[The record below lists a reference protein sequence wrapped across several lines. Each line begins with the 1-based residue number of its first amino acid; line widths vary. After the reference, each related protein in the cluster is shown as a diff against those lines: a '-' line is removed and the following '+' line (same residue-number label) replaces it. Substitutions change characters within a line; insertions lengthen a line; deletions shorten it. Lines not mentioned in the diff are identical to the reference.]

1 MIRKLSCGTASG
13 TVYNFAVFLP
23 TKFELDCSHPQP
35 WRFVM
40 SRVRVL
46 ALLLML
52 AGTTIAASAQG
63 VSAPRYLALGDS
75 VTFGFITQAGF
86 EYVNAD
92 NFIGFPSYAGQGAK
106 LNVINA
112 ACPGETTG
120 SFLSSAAP
128 DDGCREFRLAGAQ
141 LHVAYSSTQLDF
153 ALAFL
158 KSHPQTRLVT
168 VGLGADDVLLLR
180 AACQGDP
187 TCIAT
192 ELPTVL
198 AGVTANMETIL
209 TDLRATGFTGT
220 IIVVNYYSV
229 DYSDSTETALTS
241 ALNDALAAAAAQAGV
256 VVADV
261 FTAFQTATT
270 PAGGKTCNAG
280 LLNANPASQFTC
292 DIHPSQSGQMLI
304 GKVVAQTFAAAR

>member
-1 MIRKLSCGTASG
+1 M
-13 TVYNFAVFLP
+13 
-23 TKFELDCSHPQP
+23 H
-35 WRFVM
+35 
-40 SRVRVL
+40 RVRVF

-52 AGTTIAASAQG
+52 AGTTIVASAQG
-63 VSAPRYLALGDS
+63 ASGPRYLALGDS
-75 VTFGFITQAGF
+75 VSFGFITQAGF

-92 NFIGFPSYAGQGAK
+92 NFIGFPTYAGQGAK

-128 DDGCREFRLAGAQ
+128 DDGCREFRTAGAQ
-141 LHVAYSSTQLDF
+141 LHVSYNSTQLAY
-153 ALAFL
+153 ALDFL
-158 KSHPQTRLVT
+158 KSHRETRLVT
-168 VGLGADDVLLLR
+168 VGLGANDVLLLR
-180 AACQGDP
+180 AACQDNP
-187 TCIAT
+187 TCIGT

-198 AGVTANMETIL
+198 AGVTSNMETIL
-209 TDLRATGFTGT
+209 TDLRATGFSGT

-229 DYSDSTETALTS
+229 DYSDPTETALTS
-241 ALNDALAAAAAQAGV
+241 ALNDALAAAAAQAGI

-261 FTAFQTATT
+261 FTAFQTATV

-292 DIHPSQSGQMLI
+292 DVHPSQSGQMLI
-304 GKVVAQTFAAAR
+304 GKVVAETFASAR

>member
-1 MIRKLSCGTASG
+1 M
-13 TVYNFAVFLP
+13 
-23 TKFELDCSHPQP
+23 H
-35 WRFVM
+35 
-40 SRVRVL
+40 RVRIF
-46 ALLLML
+46 ALLLVF

-63 VSAPRYLALGDS
+63 ASGPRYLALGDS

-92 NFIGFPSYAGQGAK
+92 NFIGFPTYAGQHAK
-106 LNVINA
+106 LNAINA

-128 DDGCREFRLAGAQ
+128 DDGCRQFRAAGAQ
-141 LHVAYSSTQLDF
+141 LHVSYSSTQLDF
-153 ALAFL
+153 ALTIL
-158 KSHPQTRLVT
+158 KSHPETRLIT

-180 AACQGDP
+180 AACQGDL
-187 TCIAT
+187 TCIT
-192 ELPTVL
+192 NGLPAVL
-198 AGVTANMETIL
+198 AGVTANVETIL
-209 TDLRATGFTGT
+209 SDLRATGFTGT
-220 IIVVNYYSV
+220 IVIVNYYSI
-229 DYSDSTETALTS
+229 DYSDPTETALTS
-241 ALNDALAAAAAQAGV
+241 ALNDALAAAAHAGG

-261 FTAFQTATT
+261 FTAFQTATV

-280 LLNANPASQFTC
+280 LLNASPANQFTC